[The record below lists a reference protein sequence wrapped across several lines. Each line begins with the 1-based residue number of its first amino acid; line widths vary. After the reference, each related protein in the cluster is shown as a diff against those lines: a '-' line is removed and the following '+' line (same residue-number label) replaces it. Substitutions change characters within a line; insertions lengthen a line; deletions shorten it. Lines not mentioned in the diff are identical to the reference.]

1 MADLKKQKEEERFQE
16 KQKSRQKIIDKQ
28 IEYLSQLKNREDEI
42 LSKHKQEADKKYN
55 QELNDKKDRFNTLK
69 VSQVIIIF

>member
-1 MADLKKQKEEERFQE
+1 LADLKKQKEEERFQE